1 MGDRMHSLF
10 GKYLA
15 LVSTI
20 TVVFFFI
27 GPVTSVFADDI
38 NLAWNPNPEPTLT
51 GYKLHYGMSSRSYG
65 VSINVGNVTSYRVTG
80 LGNGNYY
87 FAVTAYDSAGHESGF
102 SNETSTTI
110 PSVTPG
116 VSGCDVNGDGGHN
129 VLDLQTVINA
139 ILLGSNSVGFDINR
153 DSRVNVLDLQ
163 TLGNV
168 VLGVSSC
175 P

>member
-1 MGDRMHSLF
+1 MHSSF

-15 LVSTI
+15 FVGSVALA
-20 TVVFFFI
+20 FFFL
-27 GPVTSVFADDI
+27 GSVTSVFADDI
-38 NLAWNPNPEPTLT
+38 NLAWNPNPEPTLA

-65 VSINVGNVTSYRVTG
+65 VFINVGNVTSYRVTG
-80 LGNGNYY
+80 LSSGNYY
-87 FAVTAYDSAGHESGF
+87 FAITAYDSAGHESGF

-110 PSVTPG
+110 SSVTPG
-116 VSGCDVNGDGGHN
+116 VSGCDVNGDGGHD

-139 ILLGSNSVGFDINR
+139 ILVGSNSAGFDINR
-153 DSRVNVLDLQ
+153 DSTVNALDLQ